1 MINYEEF
8 VLENGL
14 KVIVHEDSSTPLA
27 AVNILYDV
35 GARDEE
41 EDKTGFAH
49 LFEHLMFGGS
59 KNIKSY
65 DEPLQRAG
73 GENNAFT
80 NNDIT
85 NYYITLPA
93 ENLETAFWL
102 ESDRM
107 MELDFSQKSLEVQ
120 KNVVIEE
127 FKQRYLNQPYG
138 DVWLLLRPL
147 AYKVHPY
154 RWPTIGKDISH
165 IEKAKLEDV
174 RNFFF
179 KYYRP
184 NNAVMVVAGNVKLNQ
199 IKHLTEKWFGEI
211 EKGPV
216 YRRNLPGEPEQ
227 TEQRK
232 LTEHRKVPV
241 NAIYLTFHGPER
253 KSKEY
258 HAMDLL
264 TDILSNG
271 HSSRLYKALVK
282 EKKLFSELHGY
293 QTGQIDENLIVI
305 EGKLSPGIAM
315 ERAEAEIW
323 EQLEQLKKE
332 AISDDELTK
341 VKNKIEA
348 TIEFSEMSV
357 LNKAMNLAYYEL
369 LGNAGDVN
377 KETAKYLRVT
387 AEEIKAQ
394 AEKIFRKKNNSVLY
408 YLKNGATNKFT

>member
-1 MINYEEF
+1 MIKYEEF
-8 VLENGL
+8 VLDNGL
-14 KVIVHEDSSTPLA
+14 RVLVHEDNSTPLA

-85 NYYITLPA
+85 NYYITLPS

-107 MELDFSQKSLEVQ
+107 LELDFSQKILDVQ

-165 IEKAKLEDV
+165 IENAKLEDV

-184 NNAVMVVAGNVKLNQ
+184 NNSIMVVAGNVTLNRV
-199 IKHLTEKWFGEI
+199 KDLSEKWFGDI
-211 EKGPV
+211 EKGPENL
-216 YRRNLPGEPEQ
+216 RNLPDEPEQ
-227 TEQRK
+227 KEQRK
-232 LTEHRKVPV
+232 ITEHRNVPV
-241 NAIYLTFHGPER
+241 DAIYLTFHGPER
-253 KSKEY
+253 KSDEY
-258 HAMDLL
+258 YAMDLL
-264 TDILSNG
+264 TDVLSNG
-271 HSSRLYKALVK
+271 HSSRLYQNLVK
-282 EKKLFSELHGY
+282 EKKMFSELHGY
-293 QTGQIDENLIVI
+293 QTGQVDENLIVI
-305 EGKLSPGIAM
+305 EGKLAPGTSM
-315 ERAEAEIW
+315 EEAEEEIW
-323 EQLEQLKKE
+323 HELNKIQKE
-332 AISDDELTK
+332 EINKDELIK

-348 TIEFSEMSV
+348 TLEFSEMSV

-369 LGNAGDVN
+369 LGDAGKVN
-377 KETAKYLRVT
+377 DEVDNYRKVTSTEIREQAK
-387 AEEIKAQ
+387 
-394 AEKIFRKKNNSVLY
+394 KIFKKENNCVLY
-408 YLKNGATNKFT
+408 YKKNGSTN

>member
-1 MINYEEF
+1 MIQYKEF
-8 VLENGL
+8 QLDNEL
-14 KVIVHEDSSTPLA
+14 KVIVHEDTSTPLA

-73 GENNAFT
+73 GDNNAFT

-85 NYYITLPA
+85 NYYVTLPA

-107 MELDFSQKSLEVQ
+107 LELDFSQRVLDVQ
-120 KNVVIEE
+120 KNVVVEE

-165 IEKAKLEDV
+165 IEKAILKDV
-174 RNFFF
+174 KDFFY

-184 NNAVMVVAGNVKLNQ
+184 NNAIMVVAGNVKYEEVKKLV
-199 IKHLTEKWFGEI
+199 EKWFADI
-211 EKGPV
+211 EKGPDNM
-216 YRRNLPGEPEQ
+216 RNLPKEPEQ
-227 TEQRK
+227 KEQRRIV
-232 LTEHRKVPV
+232 EHKNIPV
-241 NAIYLTFHGPER
+241 DAIYLTFHAPDR
-253 KSKEY
+253 LSPNY

-264 TDILSNG
+264 TDDLSNG
-271 HSSRLYKALVK
+271 HSSRLYRRLVK
-282 EKKLFSELHGY
+282 EQKLFSELHAY
-293 QTGQIDENLIVI
+293 QTGQIDGNLIVI
-305 EGKLSPGIAM
+305 EGKISNGVSI
-315 ERAEAEIW
+315 ESAEAEIW
-323 EQLEQLKKE
+323 SELEKLKQDKI
-332 AISDDELTK
+332 ADDEITK
-341 VKNKIEA
+341 LKNKMES
-348 TIEFSEMSV
+348 TLEFSEMNV

-369 LGNAGDVN
+369 LGNASDVN
-377 KETAKYLRVT
+377 KEVDKYSAVT
-387 AEEIKAQ
+387 SEEIKQQ
-394 AEKIFRKKNNSVLY
+394 AIKLFTKENNSVLY
-408 YLKNGATNKFT
+408 YLKNGSNN

>member
-1 MINYEEF
+1 MIKYEEF
-8 VLENGL
+8 VLDNGL
-14 KVIVHEDSSTPLA
+14 RVMVHEDASTPLA

-107 MELDFSQKSLEVQ
+107 LELDFSQKILDIQ
-120 KNVVIEE
+120 KNVVTEE

-138 DVWLLLRPL
+138 DIWLLLRPL

-174 RNFFF
+174 RNFFY

-184 NNAVMVVAGNVKLNQ
+184 NNAIMVVAGNVKLS
-199 IKHLTEKWFGEI
+199 KVKELSEKWFADI

-216 YRRNLPGEPEQ
+216 NRRDLPKEPEQ
-227 TEQRK
+227 TVQRK
-232 LTEHRKVPV
+232 LTEHRNVPV
-241 NAIYLTFHGPER
+241 DALYLTFHGPDR
-253 KSKEY
+253 RSRDY

-264 TDILSNG
+264 TDVLSNG
-271 HSSRLYKALVK
+271 HSSRLYRKLVK
-282 EKKLFSELHGY
+282 EKKMFSELHGY
-293 QTGQIDENLIVI
+293 QTGQSDENLIVI
-305 EGKLSPGIAM
+305 EGKLAPGVNM
-315 ERAEAEIW
+315 ENAETEIW
-323 EQLEQLKKE
+323 IELEALKKE
-332 AISDDELTK
+332 PIIDEELTK

-348 TIEFSEMSV
+348 TIEFSEMSI

-369 LGNAGDVN
+369 LGNADDVN
-377 KETAKYLRVT
+377 REVEKYRNVT
-387 AEEIKAQ
+387 SDEIKEQ
-394 AEKIFRKKNNSVLY
+394 ANKIFKKENNCVLY
-408 YLKNGATNKFT
+408 YLKNGAIN